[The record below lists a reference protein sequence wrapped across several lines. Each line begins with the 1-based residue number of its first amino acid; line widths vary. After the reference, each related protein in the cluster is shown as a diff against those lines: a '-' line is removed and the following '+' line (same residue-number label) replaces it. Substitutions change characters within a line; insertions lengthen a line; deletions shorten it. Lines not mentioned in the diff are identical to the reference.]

1 MSEVAGNVSEVTKK
15 CVFSHKFPEDS
26 CDPSFKGFLNASD
39 GVRNFLASLGPT
51 LFSPVTSDIKGN
63 IDKLN
68 NFVENNPECLTL
80 GQMLQKEKNLCGD
93 SLKGKIA
100 SDALLWLTRAL
111 DFVLLFLTLWIQD
124 QESGVKSDDLSNYF
138 RTAYEM
144 TLKSYHSW
152 IVQKVVN
159 VIMAATPSRTDIL
172 SCLTKN
178 ADQGLSEEEI
188 FQDLTLHV
196 KLLRS
201 NIDSVRKLFDEVN
214 YPWK

>member
-1 MSEVAGNVSEVTKK
+1 MSEMEGTVSEVNTK

-26 CDPSFKGFLNASD
+26 CDPSVKEFLGASD
-39 GVRNFLASLGPT
+39 GVRSFLSSLGPT

-68 NFVENNPECLTL
+68 NFFQNNPECLTL
-80 GQMLQKEKNLCGD
+80 GQILQKEKNLYGD
-93 SLKGKIA
+93 SLDGKVA
-100 SDALLWLTRAL
+100 SDALLWLSRGL

-124 QESGVKSDDLSNYF
+124 QASGVKSDDLSNYF

-144 TLKSYHSW
+144 TLKPYHSW

-159 VIMAATPSRTDIL
+159 VIMAATPSREDIL
-172 SCLTKN
+172 SCLTKD
-178 ADQGLSEEEI
+178 ADQTLSEEDI

-196 KLLRS
+196 KLLRC
-201 NIDSVRKLFDEVN
+201 NIDSVRKLFDEVK